1 MSAHANPN
9 IITDGLAFMYDTG
22 DGKSFKGEPTTNLVG
37 NMTKRFNNWNGL
49 TGTSEYYTTSEGNQ
63 GVKVVTTSGTGG
75 VQWYTNSTIYNI
87 QASTEYTISATVKY
101 LGGTP
106 HPNLLYVRQ
115 YDGDGQTSESGKF
128 TTANQKDL
136 GGGWKRIWRTFTTD
150 STTTHINL
158 QGYQYYTGRTIYIQ
172 DLQFELKSHATQF
185 AGASTTRSAT
195 QGLID
200 RTGTSTIDISNAS
213 FGSND
218 QMTLDGTN
226 DYIDL
231 GSDVSISPDNQGWT
245 TEYWFNTNSAGTL
258 QHFNSAENDE
268 FNANWLAIY
277 NSKLAVWNRSPGYW
291 KYGDTIIQ
299 SNTWYQAVF
308 ICDSGGTNMRFY
320 INGKAEGGTHVGNS
334 WNATYSSLDVR
345 YIGKYEYNGG
355 HSRYFNGEIEAVKI
369 YNRALTS
376 AEVLQNFNATKDRFG
391 L

>member
-1 MSAHANPN
+1 MSSHANPN

-22 DGKSFKGEPTTNLVG
+22 DGKSYKGQPTTNLNTFTLSDSGTDGSGQSSIGTRTVI
-37 NMTKRFNNWNGL
+37 TNNHVRIVDTASNTRQTHVITGL
-49 TGTSEYYTTSEGNQ
+49 TASTTYTVSIMYKKLVGTPTFRFQIQDYSGSSYLRTIKFTNTSEIGIEDKEGWQLASWTFTLGSDANAVRIWYQDGADYTT
-63 GVKVVTTSGTGG
+63 
-75 VQWYTNSTIYNI
+75 YTHS
-87 QASTEYTISATVKY
+87 
-101 LGGTP
+101 
-106 HPNLLYVRQ
+106 
-115 YDGDGQTSESGKF
+115 
-128 TTANQKDL
+128 
-136 GGGWKRIWRTFTTD
+136 
-150 STTTHINL
+150 
-158 QGYQYYTGRTIYIQ
+158 
-172 DLQFELKSHATQF
+172 FELQNPQLEAKSHATPYVD
-185 AGASTTRSAT
+185 GTRSAT

-200 RTGTSTIDISNAS
+200 RTGTSTINISNAS
-213 FGSND
+213 FDSNA
-218 QMTLDGTN
+218 QVTLDGTN

-369 YNRALTS
+369 YDRALTS

>member
-1 MSAHANPN
+1 MSSHANPN

-22 DGKSFKGEPTTNLVG
+22 DGKSYKGQPTTNLNTFTLSDSGTDGSGQSSIGTRTVI
-37 NMTKRFNNWNGL
+37 TNNHVRIVDTASNTRQTHVITGL
-49 TGTSEYYTTSEGNQ
+49 TASTTYTVSIMYKKLVGTPTFRFQIQDYSGSSYLRTIKFTNTSEIGIEDKEGWQLASWTFTLGSDANAVRIWYQDGADYTT
-63 GVKVVTTSGTGG
+63 
-75 VQWYTNSTIYNI
+75 YTHS
-87 QASTEYTISATVKY
+87 
-101 LGGTP
+101 
-106 HPNLLYVRQ
+106 
-115 YDGDGQTSESGKF
+115 
-128 TTANQKDL
+128 
-136 GGGWKRIWRTFTTD
+136 
-150 STTTHINL
+150 
-158 QGYQYYTGRTIYIQ
+158 
-172 DLQFELKSHATQF
+172 FELQNPQLEAKSHATPYVD
-185 AGASTTRSAT
+185 GTRSAT

-200 RTGTSTIDISNAS
+200 RTGTSTINISNAS
-213 FGSND
+213 FDSNA
-218 QMTLDGTN
+218 QVTLDGTN

-369 YNRALTS
+369 YDRALTS
-376 AEVLQNFNATKDRFG
+376 AEVRQNFNATKDRFG

>member
-22 DGKSFKGEPTTNLVG
+22 DGKSYKGQPTTNLNTFTLSDSGTDGSGQSSIGTRTVI
-37 NMTKRFNNWNGL
+37 TNNHVRIVDTASNTRQTHVITGL
-49 TGTSEYYTTSEGNQ
+49 TASTTYTVSIMYKKLVGTPTFRFQIQDYSGSSYLRTIKFTNTSEIGIEDKEGWQLASWTFTLGSDANAVRIWYQDGADYTT
-63 GVKVVTTSGTGG
+63 
-75 VQWYTNSTIYNI
+75 YTHS
-87 QASTEYTISATVKY
+87 
-101 LGGTP
+101 
-106 HPNLLYVRQ
+106 
-115 YDGDGQTSESGKF
+115 
-128 TTANQKDL
+128 
-136 GGGWKRIWRTFTTD
+136 
-150 STTTHINL
+150 
-158 QGYQYYTGRTIYIQ
+158 
-172 DLQFELKSHATQF
+172 FELQNPQLEAKSHATPYVD
-185 AGASTTRSAT
+185 GTRSAT

-200 RTGTSTIDISNAS
+200 RTGTSTINISNAS
-213 FGSND
+213 FDSNA
-218 QMTLDGTN
+218 QVTLDGTN

-369 YNRALTS
+369 YDRALTS
-376 AEVLQNFNATKDRFG
+376 AEVRQNFNATKDRFG